1 VDAFSRNGLGLGLP
15 VLSVGWWAVVQDDF
29 ETDGRVLP
37 RGCLVRYREWY
48 GMKPGQPNV
57 GVKINADVIGL
68 SIAAREK
75 DEKISY
81 GVLDPSA
88 FAEDGGPS
96 LAERISKGSGNK
108 VHFRRADNRRVA
120 GHGAIGGWDQLRA
133 RLVGDGEGRAMIVTF
148 STCADSIR
156 TVPFLQHDPDRPEDV
171 MTDSEDHT
179 ADEWRYACMSRP
191 YVRAIEKP
199 KPEYP
204 SGYRPYRSN
213 QPGDWLTY

>member
-1 VDAFSRNGLGLGLP
+1 V
-15 VLSVGWWAVVQDDF
+15 
-29 ETDGRVLP
+29 TDGRVLP

-120 GHGAIGGWDQLRA
+120 GHGAIGGWDQMRA
-133 RLVGDGEGRAMIVTF
+133 RLVGDKDGRAISPMTSIMSSTTPAREASGATMGAGTGTGASVGSDQTRPSLFDRVVIRF
-148 STCADSIR
+148 SLRRSLSGTLHQTCRRRDDGS
-156 TVPFLQHDPDRPEDV
+156 VSCGH
-171 MTDSEDHT
+171 
-179 ADEWRYACMSRP
+179 
-191 YVRAIEKP
+191 VR
-199 KPEYP
+199 
-204 SGYRPYRSN
+204 
-213 QPGDWLTY
+213 